1 MSSTQGASLKAALYA
16 ALPGLSALS
25 GVYVCYGLPGK
36 YQPDDILAILDSD
49 GDSVPAT
56 IGSPRSREETIR
68 QTFTASCYRGG
79 ATETT
84 QQTAT
89 ERAFALMD
97 AVVEWCR
104 NTDPTIGGTV
114 RSLLPD
120 VSWALEESVEEQGRV
135 ADLTFTLTFVARI

>member
-1 MSSTQGASLKAALYA
+1 MSSTQGAALKAALFS
-16 ALPGLSALS
+16 ALPGVAALAAP
-25 GVYVCYGLPGK
+25 VLITYGLPGK

-49 GDSVPAT
+49 GDSVHAT

-79 ATETT
+79 DS
-84 QQTAT
+84 QQLAT

-104 NTDPTIGGTV
+104 NTDPTVGGTV
-114 RSLLPD
+114 RSMLPD
-120 VSWALEESVEEQGRV
+120 VTWALEESVEEQGRV
-135 ADLTFTLTFVARI
+135 ADLTFTLTFNARI